1 MTNCTLDEKNG
12 HHVETFPNTW
22 IMPLFLTPSDRRRMA
37 SDRMGW
43 TLQTMVYEGSLRRI
57 ASDRF
62 GVCASDGRRMASDG
76 VRWTL
81 QTGV

>member
-1 MTNCTLDEKNG
+1 
-12 HHVETFPNTW
+12 
-22 IMPLFLTPSDRRRMA
+22 
-37 SDRMGW
+37 
-43 TLQTMVYEGSLRRI
+43 MVYEGSLRRI

-62 GVCASDGRRMASDG
+62 GVCASDGRWMASDG